1 MPSAKDAALALVLL
15 YAAVLTYIHFGQRPN
30 PICARDFVDPKLQ
43 GSCFSGADGY
53 SMCTPSLAADV
64 IIELLD
70 DRGDV
75 SSLVF
80 IVRGDGRGLAIVGG
94 FVRVGES
101 AEAAAAREA
110 LEETGL
116 VVDSVRQWC
125 LFSAPNRDPRRHTAA
140 QVHIATARGVPR
152 AADDAKGV
160 RAIAA
165 RTSLKRHHQPALPSI
180 TAPSSTPTSTA
191 TTAAAASRRWAASR
205 ACARRLS

>member
-1 MPSAKDAALALVLL
+1 M
-15 YAAVLTYIHFGQRPN
+15 
-30 PICARDFVDPKLQ
+30 
-43 GSCFSGADGY
+43 
-53 SMCTPSLAADV
+53 
-64 IIELLD
+64 
-70 DRGDV
+70 

-160 RAIAA
+160 RAI
-165 RTSLKRHHQPALPSI
+165 RIDELKR
-180 TAPSSTPTSTA
+180 STPAFAFDHGAIVDAYLDSHH
-191 TTAAAASRRWAASR
+191 RRRKPAPGGIAG

>member
-1 MPSAKDAALALVLL
+1 MPSAKDAALALALL
-15 YAAVLTYIHFGQRPN
+15 YAAVLTYMHFGQRVN
-30 PICARDFVDPKLQ
+30 PICARDFVDPKLR

-70 DRGDV
+70 EHGDV

-110 LEETGL
+110 LEESGL
-116 VVDSVRQWC
+116 AVEIEPRPVDAYA
-125 LFSAPNRDPRRHTAA
+125 L
-140 QVHIATARGVPR
+140 ARAGVPMTVVVY
-152 AADDAKGV
+152 AA
-160 RAIAA
+160 
-165 RTSLKRHHQPALPSI
+165 
-180 TAPSSTPTSTA
+180 
-191 TTAAAASRRWAASR
+191 RWAAGEARCSEEHDEARWVDLEGFR
-205 ACARRLS
+205 ALGAPARLVEAAGRALAAVG

>member
-160 RAIAA
+160 RAI
-165 RTSLKRHHQPALPSI
+165 RIDELKR
-180 TAPSSTPTSTA
+180 STPAFAFDHGAIVDAYLDSHH
-191 TTAAAASRRWAASR
+191 RRRKPAPGGIAG

>member
-1 MPSAKDAALALVLL
+1 
-15 YAAVLTYIHFGQRPN
+15 
-30 PICARDFVDPKLQ
+30 
-43 GSCFSGADGY
+43 
-53 SMCTPSLAADV
+53 MCTPSLAADV

-70 DRGDV
+70 ARGEV

-116 VVDSVRQWC
+116 TVDSVRQWC
-125 LFSAPNRDPRRHTAA
+125 LFKNIAEPRPAPPHGGAGAT
-140 QVHIATARGVPR
+140 ATARGVPR

-160 RAIAA
+160 RAIRSPSSNGA
-165 RTSLKRHHQPALPSI
+165 RPPLPSI

-191 TTAAAASRRWAASR
+191 TTAAAASRRRAASR
-205 ACARRLS
+205 ARARDDSVSVLKLLEQMCDRP

>member
-1 MPSAKDAALALVLL
+1 MPSAKDAALALALL
-15 YAAVLTYIHFGQRPN
+15 YAAALTYLHFGQRPN
-30 PICARDFVDPKLQ
+30 PICARDFVDPKLR

-70 DRGDV
+70 ARGEV

-116 VVDSVRQWC
+116 TVDSVRQWC
-125 LFSAPNRDPRRHTAA
+125 LFSAPNRDPRRYTAA

-160 RAIAA
+160 RAIPLAE
-165 RTSLKRHHQPALPSI
+165 LKR
-180 TAPSSTPTSTA
+180 STPNFAFDHGAIVDAYLDSHHRRGRKPA
-191 TTAAAASRRWAASR
+191 PGGIAS